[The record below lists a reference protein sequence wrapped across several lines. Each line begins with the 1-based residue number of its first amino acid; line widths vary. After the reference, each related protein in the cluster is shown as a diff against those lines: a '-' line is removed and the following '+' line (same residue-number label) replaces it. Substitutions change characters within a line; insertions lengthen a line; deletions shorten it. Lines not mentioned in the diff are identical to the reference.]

1 MERIYELLI
10 PTASGKL
17 LTVPLAAR
25 LRTLEGKTLGIL
37 SNQKVNADELLE
49 SLAAELQLRHQVRVI
64 IKRSK
69 QIQSQAAPLV
79 VMRDLVSSCD
89 AVIHGV
95 GD

>member
-10 PTASGKL
+10 PTASGKSL
-17 LTVPLAAR
+17 AVPLAAR

-64 IKRSK
+64 IKRTK
-69 QIQSQAAPLV
+69 QIQSQAAPEV
-79 VMRDLVSSCD
+79 VLNDLVSSCD